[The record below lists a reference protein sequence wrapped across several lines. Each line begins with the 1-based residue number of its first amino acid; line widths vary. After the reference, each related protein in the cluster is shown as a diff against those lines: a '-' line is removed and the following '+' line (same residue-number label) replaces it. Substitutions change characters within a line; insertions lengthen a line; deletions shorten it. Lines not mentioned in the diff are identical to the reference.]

1 MATKDNNPDRAP
13 LDKPQ
18 ADKPQMDKP
27 KMAPINVWAAPVL
40 IGWIVPGGGHFF
52 LKRPGR
58 GVLLLISITLMFVL
72 GLMMRGMMFT
82 PQTGDLLTTV
92 INYGGFVGDLA
103 SGALYLITTM
113 FGYTQPDMAGAVHDY
128 GTKFLVTAGLLNILA
143 MVDAYEIAAERKS

>member
-1 MATKDNNPDRAP
+1 MATKDTKPDR
-13 LDKPQ
+13 PQ
-18 ADKPQMDKP
+18 ADKP
-27 KMAPINVWAAPVL
+27 KMAPIQVWAAPVL

-58 GVLLLISITLMFVL
+58 GALLLISITLMFLL

-82 PQTGDLLTTV
+82 PQSGDLLTTV

-103 SGALYLITTM
+103 SGALYLLSAM
-113 FGYTQPDMAGAVHDY
+113 LGYNQPDVAGHVHDY

-143 MVDAYEIAAERKS
+143 MVDVFEIATGRKD